1 MYDCVEN
8 ATSLCFFNFLHLFF
22 LWMIITANVFWVLC
36 WQQIFGVYHLHKWMH
51 VCMCVCVYAREKKFL
66 TCTLNFL
73 QGKHIKNKK
82 IARLNKLISFRIWTV
97 WILVSDLLKA
107 KLRIRPIKDLK
118 KNSNVHICI
127 ASLTHTECFNKLLV
141 FDGWSLK
148 LLIQHSLRTFTHHV
162 CLACRKKTSSAIS
175 LLTLPCSEHVCSLPC
190 QPGQGMLVSSEALIL
205 ATHVQLH

>member
-1 MYDCVEN
+1 MQHFYVFLIFCTFFSFEW
-8 ATSLCFFNFLHLFF
+8 SLLPLCFEFF
-22 LWMIITANVFWVLC
+22 VGSKSLVSIICINECRCV
-36 WQQIFGVYHLHKWMH
+36 
-51 VCMCVCVYAREKKFL
+51 CVCVYAREKKFL

-107 KLRIRPIKDLK
+107 KLRIWPIKDLK

-127 ASLTHTECFNKLLV
+127 ASLTHTECVNKLLV